1 MGGKSSIA
9 VSFDDGMRATGYL
22 NTDGGGF
29 AGCWRNV
36 AEPVDVSSY
45 AGVAVTYAALDASAP
60 PLALELRLGGEGDT
74 GGGWI
79 DHRAVFALSP
89 SADADGVGVAT
100 LPFDAFVPRWRGSER
115 TGSLDLAA
123 INQMGLQLL
132 FQEGAY
138 DFTILEIAV
147 VDDLARDDPAPAL
160 GASPS
165 PAEVVNAIDATIEV
179 GVYVYN
185 KGYPSQCD
193 KIYAAT
199 ARSVAAS
206 LEGGAGLREDARAAL
221 ADAAAAA
228 EAMGYSENDEIHRA
242 WALRHGLDDARAAAV
257 AAGDGWEADATHATD
272 AMDAMVATDETDATD
287 ATHATDVADVS
298 DAADTADAADAADAT
313 DSTDSAAPEPATDSS
328 SSPSSDDNDM
338 VMLLALAGAVARARA
353 PPRGARA
360 RGPRGSSA
368 SPRGRRRAPAIPR
381 PTGKE
386 RFFCNVQKQRTRSR
400 AKPAQQSSRSPKQ
413 QSRTSRATARAPS
426 SPRSCESRRAG
437 ASSCRSTDAR
447 RDGSRTMGC
456 RPAVRGVPDSESSE
470 ARRAAGSRAIGRR
483 RRRRRQLRRRRR
495 GVRLRRRRVDG
506 DLLLSP
512 GPPRFFPPPV
522 A

>member
-1 MGGKSSIA
+1 MVRSFRGPTLAITALLLPSASAAKLVLDGGDAGWSSAWGTSVDGVMGGKSSIA

-74 GGGWI
+74 GGSWI
-79 DHRAVFALSP
+79 DHRAIFALSP

-115 TGSLDLAA
+115 TGSLDLTA

-165 PAEVVNAIDATIEV
+165 PAEVVNAIDSTIEV

-257 AAGDGWEADATHATD
+257 AAGDDWEAEATHATD
-272 AMDAMVATDETDATD
+272 AMDVMVATDETDATHATH
-287 ATHATDVADVS
+287 ATHATDA
-298 DAADTADAADAADAT
+298 ADAADAADSTT
-313 DSTDSAAPEPATDSS
+313 DSTDSAAPEPAPATSS
-328 SSPSSDDNDM
+328 SSSSSSSDDNDM
-338 VMLLALAGAVARARA
+338 VMLLALAGAVAVVVAAIVTLCLRRVAPA
-353 PPRGARA
+353 PPPLAKVQDL
-360 RGPRGSSA
+360 
-368 SPRGRRRAPAIPR
+368 AP
-381 PTGKE
+381 
-386 RFFCNVQKQRTRSR
+386 QK
-400 AKPAQQSSRSPKQ
+400 AAVV
-413 QSRTSRATARAPS
+413 ATA
-426 SPRSCESRRAG
+426 
-437 ASSCRSTDAR
+437 
-447 RDGSRTMGC
+447 
-456 RPAVRGVPDSESSE
+456 VPCDFD
-470 ARRAAGSRAIGRR
+470 
-483 RRRRRQLRRRRR
+483 
-495 GVRLRRRRVDG
+495 V
-506 DLLLSP
+506 
-512 GPPRFFPPPV
+512 
-522 A
+522 

>member
-1 MGGKSSIA
+1 MGISFRAPTLAITALLLPSASTAKLVLDGGDAGWSSAWGTSVDGVMGGKSSIA

-79 DHRAVFALSP
+79 DHRAIFALSP

-115 TGSLDLAA
+115 TGSLDLTA

-165 PAEVVNAIDATIEV
+165 PAEVVHAIDSTINV

-257 AAGDGWEADATHATD
+257 AAGDDWEAEATHATD
-272 AMDAMVATDETDATD
+272 AMDVMVATDETDATHATH
-287 ATHATDVADVS
+287 ATHATDA
-298 DAADTADAADAADAT
+298 ADAADAADSTT
-313 DSTDSAAPEPATDSS
+313 DSTDSAAPEPAPATSS
-328 SSPSSDDNDM
+328 SSSSSSSDDNDM
-338 VMLLALAGAVARARA
+338 VMLLALAGAVAVVVAAIVTLCLRRVAPA
-353 PPRGARA
+353 PPPLAKVQDL
-360 RGPRGSSA
+360 
-368 SPRGRRRAPAIPR
+368 AP
-381 PTGKE
+381 
-386 RFFCNVQKQRTRSR
+386 QK
-400 AKPAQQSSRSPKQ
+400 AAVV
-413 QSRTSRATARAPS
+413 ATA
-426 SPRSCESRRAG
+426 
-437 ASSCRSTDAR
+437 
-447 RDGSRTMGC
+447 
-456 RPAVRGVPDSESSE
+456 VPCDFD
-470 ARRAAGSRAIGRR
+470 
-483 RRRRRQLRRRRR
+483 
-495 GVRLRRRRVDG
+495 V
-506 DLLLSP
+506 
-512 GPPRFFPPPV
+512 
-522 A
+522 

>member
-1 MGGKSSIA
+1 MVRSFRGPTLAITALLLPSASAAKLVLDGGDAGWSSAWGTSVDGVMGGKSSIA

-29 AGCWRNV
+29 AGCWRNI

-74 GGGWI
+74 GGSWI
-79 DHRAVFALSP
+79 DHRAIFALSP

-115 TGSLDLAA
+115 TGSLDLTA

-165 PAEVVNAIDATIEV
+165 PAEVVHAIDSTINV

-257 AAGDGWEADATHATD
+257 AAGDDWEAEATHAPD
-272 AMDAMVATDETDATD
+272 AMDVMVATDETDATH
-287 ATHATDVADVS
+287 ATHATDA
-298 DAADTADAADAADAT
+298 ADAADAADSTT
-313 DSTDSAAPEPATDSS
+313 DSTDSAAPEPAPATSS
-328 SSPSSDDNDM
+328 SSSSSSSDDNDM
-338 VMLLALAGAVARARA
+338 VMLLALAGAVAVVVAAIVTLCLRRVAPA
-353 PPRGARA
+353 PPPLAKVQDL
-360 RGPRGSSA
+360 
-368 SPRGRRRAPAIPR
+368 AP
-381 PTGKE
+381 
-386 RFFCNVQKQRTRSR
+386 QK
-400 AKPAQQSSRSPKQ
+400 AAVV
-413 QSRTSRATARAPS
+413 ATA
-426 SPRSCESRRAG
+426 
-437 ASSCRSTDAR
+437 
-447 RDGSRTMGC
+447 
-456 RPAVRGVPDSESSE
+456 VPCDFD
-470 ARRAAGSRAIGRR
+470 
-483 RRRRRQLRRRRR
+483 
-495 GVRLRRRRVDG
+495 V
-506 DLLLSP
+506 
-512 GPPRFFPPPV
+512 
-522 A
+522 

>member
-1 MGGKSSIA
+1 MVRSFRGPTLAITALLLPSASAAKLVLDGGDAGWSSAWGTSVDGVMGGKSSIA

-74 GGGWI
+74 GGSWI
-79 DHRAVFALSP
+79 DHRAIFALSP

-115 TGSLDLAA
+115 TGSLDLTA

-165 PAEVVNAIDATIEV
+165 PAEVVNAIDSTIEV

-257 AAGDGWEADATHATD
+257 AAGDDWEAEATHAPD
-272 AMDAMVATDETDATD
+272 AMDVMVATDETDATHATH
-287 ATHATDVADVS
+287 ATHATDA
-298 DAADTADAADAADAT
+298 ADAADAADSTT
-313 DSTDSAAPEPATDSS
+313 DSTDSAAPEPAPATSS
-328 SSPSSDDNDM
+328 SSSSSSSDDNDM
-338 VMLLALAGAVARARA
+338 VMLLALAGAVAVVVAAIVTLCLRRVAPA
-353 PPRGARA
+353 PPPLAKVQDL
-360 RGPRGSSA
+360 
-368 SPRGRRRAPAIPR
+368 AP
-381 PTGKE
+381 
-386 RFFCNVQKQRTRSR
+386 QK
-400 AKPAQQSSRSPKQ
+400 AAVV
-413 QSRTSRATARAPS
+413 ATA
-426 SPRSCESRRAG
+426 
-437 ASSCRSTDAR
+437 
-447 RDGSRTMGC
+447 
-456 RPAVRGVPDSESSE
+456 VPCDFD
-470 ARRAAGSRAIGRR
+470 
-483 RRRRRQLRRRRR
+483 
-495 GVRLRRRRVDG
+495 V
-506 DLLLSP
+506 
-512 GPPRFFPPPV
+512 
-522 A
+522 

>member
-1 MGGKSSIA
+1 MVRAMLPTLAITALLLPSASTAKLVLDGGDAGWSSAWGTSVDGVMGGKSSIA

-74 GGGWI
+74 GGSWI

-115 TGSLDLAA
+115 TGSLDLTA

-165 PAEVVNAIDATIEV
+165 PAEVVHAIDSTINV

-257 AAGDGWEADATHATD
+257 AAGDDWEAEATHATD
-272 AMDAMVATDETDATD
+272 AMDVMVATDETDATHATH
-287 ATHATDVADVS
+287 ATHATDA
-298 DAADTADAADAADAT
+298 ADAADAADSTT

-328 SSPSSDDNDM
+328 SSSSSSSDDDM
-338 VMLLALAGAVARARA
+338 VMLLALAGAVAVVVAAIVTLCLRRVAPA
-353 PPRGARA
+353 PPPLAKVQDL
-360 RGPRGSSA
+360 
-368 SPRGRRRAPAIPR
+368 AP
-381 PTGKE
+381 
-386 RFFCNVQKQRTRSR
+386 QK
-400 AKPAQQSSRSPKQ
+400 AAVV
-413 QSRTSRATARAPS
+413 ATA
-426 SPRSCESRRAG
+426 
-437 ASSCRSTDAR
+437 
-447 RDGSRTMGC
+447 
-456 RPAVRGVPDSESSE
+456 VPCDFD
-470 ARRAAGSRAIGRR
+470 
-483 RRRRRQLRRRRR
+483 
-495 GVRLRRRRVDG
+495 V
-506 DLLLSP
+506 
-512 GPPRFFPPPV
+512 
-522 A
+522 

>member
-1 MGGKSSIA
+1 MGRSFRGPTLAITALLLPSATTAKLVLDGGDAGWSSAWGTSVDGVMGGKSSIA

-29 AGCWRNV
+29 AGCSRNV

-74 GGGWI
+74 GGSWI

-115 TGSLDLAA
+115 TGSLDLTA

-147 VDDLARDDPAPAL
+147 VDDLVRDDPAPAL
-160 GASPS
+160 GAAPS
-165 PAEVVNAIDATIEV
+165 PAEVVEGIDATIEV

-257 AAGDGWEADATHATD
+257 AAGDDWEAEATHANDATD
-272 AMDAMVATDETDATD
+272 ATVATDGTDATD

-298 DAADTADAADAADAT
+298 DAADTADAADAADAADSTT
-313 DSTDSAAPEPATDSS
+313 DSTDSAAPEPEPATDSS
-328 SSPSSDDNDM
+328 SSSSSDDNDM
-338 VMLLALAGAVARARA
+338 VMLLALAGAVAVVVAAVVTLCLRRVAPA
-353 PPRGARA
+353 PPPLAKVQDL
-360 RGPRGSSA
+360 
-368 SPRGRRRAPAIPR
+368 AP
-381 PTGKE
+381 
-386 RFFCNVQKQRTRSR
+386 QK
-400 AKPAQQSSRSPKQ
+400 AAVV
-413 QSRTSRATARAPS
+413 ATA
-426 SPRSCESRRAG
+426 
-437 ASSCRSTDAR
+437 
-447 RDGSRTMGC
+447 
-456 RPAVRGVPDSESSE
+456 VPCGFD
-470 ARRAAGSRAIGRR
+470 
-483 RRRRRQLRRRRR
+483 
-495 GVRLRRRRVDG
+495 V
-506 DLLLSP
+506 
-512 GPPRFFPPPV
+512 
-522 A
+522 

>member
-1 MGGKSSIA
+1 MVRAMLPTLAITALLLPSASTAKLVLDGGDAGWSSAWGTSVDGVMGGKSSIA

-29 AGCWRNV
+29 AGCWRNI

-74 GGGWI
+74 GGSWI

-115 TGSLDLAA
+115 TGSLDLTA

-160 GASPS
+160 VASPS
-165 PAEVVNAIDATIEV
+165 PAEVVNAIDSTINV

-257 AAGDGWEADATHATD
+257 AAGDDWEAEATHATD
-272 AMDAMVATDETDATD
+272 VMVATDETDATHATH
-287 ATHATDVADVS
+287 ATHATDA
-298 DAADTADAADAADAT
+298 ADAADAADSTT
-313 DSTDSAAPEPATDSS
+313 DSTDSAAPEPAPATSS
-328 SSPSSDDNDM
+328 SSSSSSSDDNDM
-338 VMLLALAGAVARARA
+338 VMLLALAGAVAVVVAAVVTLCLRRVAPA
-353 PPRGARA
+353 PPPLA
-360 RGPRGSSA
+360 
-368 SPRGRRRAPAIPR
+368 
-381 PTGKE
+381 K
-386 RFFCNVQKQRTRSR
+386 VQDLTPQK
-400 AKPAQQSSRSPKQ
+400 AAVV
-413 QSRTSRATARAPS
+413 ATA
-426 SPRSCESRRAG
+426 
-437 ASSCRSTDAR
+437 
-447 RDGSRTMGC
+447 
-456 RPAVRGVPDSESSE
+456 VPCGFD
-470 ARRAAGSRAIGRR
+470 
-483 RRRRRQLRRRRR
+483 
-495 GVRLRRRRVDG
+495 V
-506 DLLLSP
+506 
-512 GPPRFFPPPV
+512 
-522 A
+522 

>member
-1 MGGKSSIA
+1 MVRSFRGPTLAITALLLPSASAAKLVLDGGDAGWSSAWGTSVDGVMGGKSSIA

-29 AGCWRNV
+29 AGCWRNI

-74 GGGWI
+74 GGSWI
-79 DHRAVFALSP
+79 DHRAIFALSP

-115 TGSLDLAA
+115 TGSLDLTA

-165 PAEVVNAIDATIEV
+165 PAEVVNAIDSTIEV

-257 AAGDGWEADATHATD
+257 AAGDDWEAEATHATD
-272 AMDAMVATDETDATD
+272 AMDVMVATDETDATHATH
-287 ATHATDVADVS
+287 ATHATDA
-298 DAADTADAADAADAT
+298 ADAADAADSTT
-313 DSTDSAAPEPATDSS
+313 DSTDSAAPEPAPATSS
-328 SSPSSDDNDM
+328 SSSSSSSDDNDM
-338 VMLLALAGAVARARA
+338 VMLLALAGAVAVVVAAIVTLCLRRVAPA
-353 PPRGARA
+353 PPPLAKVQDL
-360 RGPRGSSA
+360 
-368 SPRGRRRAPAIPR
+368 AP
-381 PTGKE
+381 
-386 RFFCNVQKQRTRSR
+386 QK
-400 AKPAQQSSRSPKQ
+400 AAVV
-413 QSRTSRATARAPS
+413 ATA
-426 SPRSCESRRAG
+426 
-437 ASSCRSTDAR
+437 
-447 RDGSRTMGC
+447 
-456 RPAVRGVPDSESSE
+456 VPCDFD
-470 ARRAAGSRAIGRR
+470 
-483 RRRRRQLRRRRR
+483 
-495 GVRLRRRRVDG
+495 V
-506 DLLLSP
+506 
-512 GPPRFFPPPV
+512 
-522 A
+522 

>member
-1 MGGKSSIA
+1 MVRSFRGPTLAITALLLPSASTAKLVLDGGDAGWSSAWGTSVDGVMGGKSSIA

-29 AGCWRNV
+29 AGCWRNI

-74 GGGWI
+74 GGSWI
-79 DHRAVFALSP
+79 DHRAIFALSP

-115 TGSLDLAA
+115 TGSLDLTA

-165 PAEVVNAIDATIEV
+165 PAEVVHAIDSTINV

-257 AAGDGWEADATHATD
+257 AAGDDWEAEATHATD
-272 AMDAMVATDETDATD
+272 AMDVMVATDETDATHATH
-287 ATHATDVADVS
+287 ATHATDA
-298 DAADTADAADAADAT
+298 ADAADAADSTT
-313 DSTDSAAPEPATDSS
+313 DSTDSAAPEPAPATSS
-328 SSPSSDDNDM
+328 SSSSSSSDDNDM
-338 VMLLALAGAVARARA
+338 VMLLALAGAVAVVVAAVVTLCLRRVAPA
-353 PPRGARA
+353 PPPLAKVQDL
-360 RGPRGSSA
+360 
-368 SPRGRRRAPAIPR
+368 AP
-381 PTGKE
+381 
-386 RFFCNVQKQRTRSR
+386 QK
-400 AKPAQQSSRSPKQ
+400 AAVV
-413 QSRTSRATARAPS
+413 ATA
-426 SPRSCESRRAG
+426 
-437 ASSCRSTDAR
+437 
-447 RDGSRTMGC
+447 
-456 RPAVRGVPDSESSE
+456 VPCDFD
-470 ARRAAGSRAIGRR
+470 
-483 RRRRRQLRRRRR
+483 
-495 GVRLRRRRVDG
+495 V
-506 DLLLSP
+506 
-512 GPPRFFPPPV
+512 
-522 A
+522 

>member
-1 MGGKSSIA
+1 MVRSFRGPTLAITALLLPSASAAKLVLDGGDAGWSSAWGTSVDGVMGGKSSIA

-74 GGGWI
+74 GGSWI

-115 TGSLDLAA
+115 TGSLDLTA

-165 PAEVVNAIDATIEV
+165 PAEVVNAIDSTIEV

-257 AAGDGWEADATHATD
+257 AAGDDWEAEATHAPD
-272 AMDAMVATDETDATD
+272 AMDVMVATDETDATHATH
-287 ATHATDVADVS
+287 ATHATDA
-298 DAADTADAADAADAT
+298 ADAADAADSTT
-313 DSTDSAAPEPATDSS
+313 DSTDSAAPEPAPATSS
-328 SSPSSDDNDM
+328 SSSSSSSDDNDM
-338 VMLLALAGAVARARA
+338 VMLLALAGAVAVVVAAIVTLCLRRVAPA
-353 PPRGARA
+353 PPPLAKVQDL
-360 RGPRGSSA
+360 
-368 SPRGRRRAPAIPR
+368 AP
-381 PTGKE
+381 
-386 RFFCNVQKQRTRSR
+386 QK
-400 AKPAQQSSRSPKQ
+400 AAVV
-413 QSRTSRATARAPS
+413 ATA
-426 SPRSCESRRAG
+426 
-437 ASSCRSTDAR
+437 
-447 RDGSRTMGC
+447 
-456 RPAVRGVPDSESSE
+456 VPCDFD
-470 ARRAAGSRAIGRR
+470 
-483 RRRRRQLRRRRR
+483 
-495 GVRLRRRRVDG
+495 V
-506 DLLLSP
+506 
-512 GPPRFFPPPV
+512 
-522 A
+522 

>member
-1 MGGKSSIA
+1 MARLVATCALLALASSSELVLDGGDDGFSKSYYKSVDGVMGGKSSISISYGA
-9 VSFDDGMRATGYL
+9 NSMTATGNL
-22 NTDGGGF
+22 RTDGGGF
-29 AGCWRNV
+29 AGCWRDI

-45 AGVAVTYAALDASAP
+45 AGIAVTYEALAASAT
-60 PLALELRLGGEGDT
+60 PLALELRLSGEGDT
-74 GGGWI
+74 GGSWL

-115 TGSLDLAA
+115 TGSLDLTA

-165 PAEVVNAIDATIEV
+165 PAEVVNAIDSTIEV

-257 AAGDGWEADATHATD
+257 AAGDDWEAEATHATD
-272 AMDAMVATDETDATD
+272 AMDVMVATDETDATHATH
-287 ATHATDVADVS
+287 ATHATDA
-298 DAADTADAADAADAT
+298 ADAADAADSTT
-313 DSTDSAAPEPATDSS
+313 DSTDSAAPEPAPATSS
-328 SSPSSDDNDM
+328 SSSSSSSDDNDM
-338 VMLLALAGAVARARA
+338 VMLLALAGAVAVVVAAVVTLCLRRVAPA
-353 PPRGARA
+353 PPPLAKVQDL
-360 RGPRGSSA
+360 
-368 SPRGRRRAPAIPR
+368 AP
-381 PTGKE
+381 
-386 RFFCNVQKQRTRSR
+386 QK
-400 AKPAQQSSRSPKQ
+400 AAVV
-413 QSRTSRATARAPS
+413 ATA
-426 SPRSCESRRAG
+426 
-437 ASSCRSTDAR
+437 
-447 RDGSRTMGC
+447 
-456 RPAVRGVPDSESSE
+456 VPCDFD
-470 ARRAAGSRAIGRR
+470 
-483 RRRRRQLRRRRR
+483 
-495 GVRLRRRRVDG
+495 V
-506 DLLLSP
+506 
-512 GPPRFFPPPV
+512 
-522 A
+522 

>member
-1 MGGKSSIA
+1 MVRAMLPTLAITALLLPSASTAKLVLDGGDAGWSSAWGTSVDGVMGGKSSIA

-29 AGCWRNV
+29 AGCWRNI

-74 GGGWI
+74 GGSWI
-79 DHRAVFALSP
+79 DHRAIFALSP

-115 TGSLDLAA
+115 TGSLDLTA

-165 PAEVVNAIDATIEV
+165 PAEVVNAIDSTIEV

-257 AAGDGWEADATHATD
+257 AAGDDWEAEATHATD
-272 AMDAMVATDETDATD
+272 AMDVMVATDETDATHATH
-287 ATHATDVADVS
+287 ATHATDA
-298 DAADTADAADAADAT
+298 ADAADAADSTT
-313 DSTDSAAPEPATDSS
+313 DSTDSAAPEPAPATSS
-328 SSPSSDDNDM
+328 SSSSSSSDDNDM
-338 VMLLALAGAVARARA
+338 VMLLALAGAVAVVVAAIVTLCLRRVAPA
-353 PPRGARA
+353 PPPLAKVQDL
-360 RGPRGSSA
+360 
-368 SPRGRRRAPAIPR
+368 AP
-381 PTGKE
+381 
-386 RFFCNVQKQRTRSR
+386 QK
-400 AKPAQQSSRSPKQ
+400 AAVV
-413 QSRTSRATARAPS
+413 ATA
-426 SPRSCESRRAG
+426 
-437 ASSCRSTDAR
+437 
-447 RDGSRTMGC
+447 
-456 RPAVRGVPDSESSE
+456 VPCDFD
-470 ARRAAGSRAIGRR
+470 
-483 RRRRRQLRRRRR
+483 
-495 GVRLRRRRVDG
+495 V
-506 DLLLSP
+506 
-512 GPPRFFPPPV
+512 
-522 A
+522 

>member
-1 MGGKSSIA
+1 MVRAMLPTLAITALLLPSASTAKLVLDGGDAGWSSAWGTSVDGVMGGKSSIA

-115 TGSLDLAA
+115 TGSLDLTA

-147 VDDLARDDPAPAL
+147 VDDLVRDDPAPAL
-160 GASPS
+160 GEAPS
-165 PAEVVNAIDATIEV
+165 PAEVVEAIDATIEV

-257 AAGDGWEADATHATD
+257 AAGDDWEAEATHAPD
-272 AMDAMVATDETDATD
+272 AMDVMVATDETDATH
-287 ATHATDVADVS
+287 ATHATDA
-298 DAADTADAADAADAT
+298 ADAADAADSTT
-313 DSTDSAAPEPATDSS
+313 DSTDSAAPEPAPATSS
-328 SSPSSDDNDM
+328 SSSSSSSDDNDM
-338 VMLLALAGAVARARA
+338 VMLLALAGAVAVVVAAIVTLCLRRVAPA
-353 PPRGARA
+353 PPPLAKVQDL
-360 RGPRGSSA
+360 
-368 SPRGRRRAPAIPR
+368 AP
-381 PTGKE
+381 
-386 RFFCNVQKQRTRSR
+386 QK
-400 AKPAQQSSRSPKQ
+400 AAVV
-413 QSRTSRATARAPS
+413 ATA
-426 SPRSCESRRAG
+426 
-437 ASSCRSTDAR
+437 
-447 RDGSRTMGC
+447 
-456 RPAVRGVPDSESSE
+456 VPCDFD
-470 ARRAAGSRAIGRR
+470 
-483 RRRRRQLRRRRR
+483 
-495 GVRLRRRRVDG
+495 V
-506 DLLLSP
+506 
-512 GPPRFFPPPV
+512 
-522 A
+522 

>member
-1 MGGKSSIA
+1 MVRSFRGPTLAITALLLPSASAAKLVLDGGDAGWSSAWGTSVDGVMGGKSSIA

-29 AGCWRNV
+29 AGCWRNI

-115 TGSLDLAA
+115 TGSLDLTA

-165 PAEVVNAIDATIEV
+165 PAEVVNAIDSTIEV

-257 AAGDGWEADATHATD
+257 AAGDDWEAEATHATD
-272 AMDAMVATDETDATD
+272 AMDVMVATDETDATHATH
-287 ATHATDVADVS
+287 ATHATDA
-298 DAADTADAADAADAT
+298 ADAADAADSTT
-313 DSTDSAAPEPATDSS
+313 DSTDSAAPEPAPATSS
-328 SSPSSDDNDM
+328 SSSSSSSDDNDM
-338 VMLLALAGAVARARA
+338 VMLLALAGAVAVVVAAIVTLCLRRVAPA
-353 PPRGARA
+353 PPPLAKVQDL
-360 RGPRGSSA
+360 
-368 SPRGRRRAPAIPR
+368 AP
-381 PTGKE
+381 
-386 RFFCNVQKQRTRSR
+386 QK
-400 AKPAQQSSRSPKQ
+400 AAVV
-413 QSRTSRATARAPS
+413 ATA
-426 SPRSCESRRAG
+426 
-437 ASSCRSTDAR
+437 
-447 RDGSRTMGC
+447 
-456 RPAVRGVPDSESSE
+456 VPCDFD
-470 ARRAAGSRAIGRR
+470 
-483 RRRRRQLRRRRR
+483 
-495 GVRLRRRRVDG
+495 V
-506 DLLLSP
+506 
-512 GPPRFFPPPV
+512 
-522 A
+522 